1 MRLRNG
7 QKKSPRNIWKLSGK
21 VLIFA
26 PASREKRFSGALERV
41 LKNIRKKI
49 FRKDLVV
56 RKITLNF
63 APLSH
68 FKKGG

>member
-1 MRLRNG
+1 MWLRNG

-41 LKNIRKKI
+41 LKNFEKSSEI
-49 FRKDLVV
+49 FWRFENLPYLCT
-56 RKITLNF
+56 RF
-63 APLSH
+63 R
-68 FKKGG
+68 